1 MLVVAIEN
9 EFIKEITN
17 LVNGKTLSEDCL
29 KFIS

>member
-9 EFIKEITN
+9 EFIKEIAN
-17 LVNGKTLSEDCL
+17 LVNEKTLSEDCL